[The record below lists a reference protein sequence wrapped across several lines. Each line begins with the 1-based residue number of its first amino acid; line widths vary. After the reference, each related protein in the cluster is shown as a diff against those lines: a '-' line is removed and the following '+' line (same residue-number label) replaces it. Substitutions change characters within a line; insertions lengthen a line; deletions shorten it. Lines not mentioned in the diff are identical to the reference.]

1 MLQYKVNFCD
11 VVKQKIICTEK
22 SSNMI
27 SFREKYKNQIK
38 NLADTMQNEAMP
50 ALTEELFALFETT
63 GNRLQYEDVYFA
75 RRKFLAVFGMVAYI
89 FGRKEDTEKLEEVL
103 LEICAEECWAL
114 PAHVNRKDNPDWR
127 NSVDL
132 FASET
137 AQALAEIITS
147 VEGISDKVKEM
158 VRGEIER
165 RVFAPFEYSR
175 QGWECSDHNWNAVC
189 CGSIGSAALHLF
201 AGKEEKR
208 LNSFLERICHSLTF
222 YLNGFREDGACMEGI
237 GYFTYGMTY
246 FTGFAEQL
254 LRYSNGKINLYD
266 NTKLRKIAE
275 FQQKMYFSSGQTVS
289 FSDGETKAKFRMGL
303 TAFLAKQYD
312 TVRLPNQAFAA
323 DFETDPCY
331 RFMGLFRD
339 YEWTKEEMP
348 AEDASCMVRHD
359 VLPEAQ
365 WSICESRNGIGFAIK
380 GGNNGEPHNHNDVGS
395 FLYLVAGEQL
405 ICDLGAGEY
414 TAEYFGPGR
423 YDILC
428 NSSEGH
434 SVPIVNGGFQQAGAN
449 FGASLF
455 ESDGVGK
462 TKIEFSGAYQD
473 GAVHKLTRETWVSLE
488 DGSLTVKDGFELPS
502 GGIFTENLVTKGT
515 VILQENIVWIQGR
528 QASCKVEIESQF
540 TNLRAVEKLHSN
552 HEGEQETIRVIQWD
566 VIPKIQTG
574 EKGEQYYGVSKYT
587 VWKC

>member
-1 MLQYKVNFCD
+1 
-11 VVKQKIICTEK
+11 
-22 SSNMI
+22 MI

-63 GNRLQYEDVYFA
+63 GNRLNYEAVYFA
-75 RRKFLAVFGMVAYI
+75 RRKFLAVFGMAAYI
-89 FGRKEDTEKLEEVL
+89 FGRKEDTVKLEEVL

-114 PAHVNRKDNPDWR
+114 PAHVNRKDNPDWC

-132 FASET
+132 FAAET
-137 AQALAEIITS
+137 AQALAEIITL
-147 VEGISDKVKEM
+147 VEGIGDTVKEK

-165 RVFAPFEYSR
+165 RVFTTFEASH

-208 LNSFLERICHSLTF
+208 LKRYLERICHSLTF
-222 YLNGFREDGACMEGI
+222 YLDGFREDGACMEGI
-237 GYFTYGMTY
+237 GYFNYGMTY

-254 LRYSNGKINLYD
+254 LQYSNGKINLFD

-289 FSDGETKAKFRMGL
+289 FSDGEIKAKFRMGL
-303 TAFLAKQYD
+303 TSFLAKQYD
-312 TVRLPNQAFAA
+312 TVHLPNQAFAA

-339 YEWTKEEMP
+339 YEWTKEEIP
-348 AEDASCMVRHD
+348 VEDASCTGRQD
-359 VLPEAQ
+359 ILPEAQ
-365 WSICESRNGIGFAIK
+365 WCICESRNVVGFAIK

-395 FLYLVAGEQL
+395 FLYLIADEQL

-423 YDILC
+423 YNILC

-434 SVPIVNGGFQQAGAN
+434 SVPMVNGGFQQAGAK
-449 FGASLF
+449 FGASFF

-462 TKIEFSGAYQD
+462 TKIEFSGTYQD
-473 GAVHKLTRETWVSLE
+473 GTVQKLARETWFSLE
-488 DGSLTVKDGFELPS
+488 DGSLTVEDEFELPS
-502 GGIFTENLVTKGT
+502 DGTITENLVTKGT
-515 VILQENIVWIQGR
+515 VTLQENVAGIQGR
-528 QASCKVEIESQF
+528 QVSCKVEIEGQF
-540 TNLRAVEKLHSN
+540 TNLRVVEKLHFN
-552 HEGEQETIRVIQWD
+552 HEGEQETIRLIQWD

-574 EKGEQYYGVSKYT
+574 EKGDRYYGVSKYT